1 MELEELV
8 LLGIPVVIGIILMA
22 ILILIQLDDGED

>member
-8 LLGIPVVIGIILMA
+8 LLGIPVIIGIILMA